1 MPYDSAR
8 LVTVQTIAYTGN
20 SVSVAARFTPQTR
33 QLRLA
38 ASSPCFYR
46 ITDAATAATIT
57 DTFLPA
63 NFLDYVSCT
72 PGQVISAI
80 RAVIDGVNTAANGT
94 LNVTELT
101 E

>member
-8 LVTVQTIAYTGN
+8 LVTVQAIAYTGA
-20 SVSVAARFTPQTR
+20 SVSVAARFQSQTR

-46 ITDAATAATIT
+46 ITDVVTAATIT

-63 NFLDYVSCT
+63 NFIEAVSCS
-72 PGQVISAI
+72 PGQLISAI
-80 RAVIDGVNTAANGT
+80 RGVVDGLNTSVNGT